1 MLRVGTRTAT
11 TRVNERSVWMDVAI
25 EIETCRR
32 CGGRLEVIASI
43 EDRAS

>member
-1 MLRVGTRTAT
+1 MLALCTRAAT

-25 EIETCRR
+25 EIETCQR